1 MPIAHAVPLSGVS
14 ALNTRRSPVGE
25 ASPRSDIPRA
35 RHPLA
40 VTRGPA
46 ATPNRWLTTTG
57 RQGHFPLTTTHTMT
71 TNIQGGQNRTPDD
84 LQSDAS
90 AIAIGLVV
98 LALLAFW
105 LLVAW
110 VTA

>member
-1 MPIAHAVPLSGVS
+1 
-14 ALNTRRSPVGE
+14 
-25 ASPRSDIPRA
+25 
-35 RHPLA
+35 
-40 VTRGPA
+40 
-46 ATPNRWLTTTG
+46 
-57 RQGHFPLTTTHTMT
+57 MT